1 MNKFEI
7 GDTVKVIEEKRDE
20 QLIGMIGKISGY
32 SNSNNPEVDFG
43 IKIYQLF
50 NKINDT
56 THTFYE
62 SELVLEKKNKNIKE
76 KPDTHVRY
84 MTYGTDCEN
93 KGTIVKTEKELKE
106 KMKEVNNDWNGRII
120 GYKLTPILEAKTN
133 TRISSF
139 KKSKKWFRR

>member
-7 GDTVKVIEEKRDE
+7 GDNVKVIEEKKDE

-62 SELVLEKKNKNIKE
+62 SELVLEKK
-76 KPDTHVRY
+76 
-84 MTYGTDCEN
+84 
-93 KGTIVKTEKELKE
+93 VKL
-106 KMKEVNNDWNGRII
+106 
-120 GYKLTPILEAKTN
+120 
-133 TRISSF
+133 
-139 KKSKKWFRR
+139 